1 MGDSS
6 FYVSFSDTRWY
17 PQATSISA
25 ICLIEEIGQNGACTK
40 TTVMAVSVTRKGGFL
55 EVHINGF
62 GIGLRWF
69 NV

>member
-25 ICLIEEIGQNGACTK
+25 ICPINELGQKGACMK
-40 TTVMAVSVTRKGGFL
+40 PAVMAVNLTRKGGFL
-55 EVHINGF
+55 HVHINGF
-62 GIGLRWF
+62 GIGLS
-69 NV
+69 